1 MAFILTLPWEA
12 PVEIV
17 YRVLHQRAE
26 ENGEELVVLT
36 QVLAHDLTV
45 GYEDLENML
54 LLTVNGAVVKNL
66 KHLQKLV
73 DSQMDEFLRF
83 TLHNNLVLVLRAEDA
98 RKATPE
104 ALEKHQ
110 IPSATS
116 PDLDD
121 LDDLPEAAW
130 APEGIRVHYSIHIQ
144 YLFNSPLLSLQ

>member
-1 MAFILTLPWEA
+1 M
-12 PVEIV
+12 EIV

-26 ENGEELVVLT
+26 EKGEELVVLT

-54 LLTVNGAVVKNL
+54 LLTVNGVVVKNL

-73 DSQMDEFLRF
+73 EGQMDEFLRF

-121 LDDLPEAAW
+121 LPAPEAAW
-130 APEGIRVHYSIHIQ
+130 APEGILSLFNTSSIHIQ
-144 YLFNSPLLSLQ
+144 YLFNSPLFFV